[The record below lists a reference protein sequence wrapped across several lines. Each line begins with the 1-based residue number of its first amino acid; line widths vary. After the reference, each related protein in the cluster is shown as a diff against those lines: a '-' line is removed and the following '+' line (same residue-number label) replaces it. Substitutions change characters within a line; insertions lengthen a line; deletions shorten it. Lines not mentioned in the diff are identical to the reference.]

1 MLLETP
7 RRGMAMR
14 PSDTRAAVCSTQ
26 GNFFCFFFLLF
37 VPRPLTSGV
46 VRAPPP
52 PATGD
57 RNPGNGIGW
66 FPKFV
71 FFPVAPSFKWSVF
84 TFFIIYFY
92 FITIYLFFIQWYH
105 YHRRRGFFLRIALV
119 GKPFRWL
126 AQGWTPPTPI
136 RPSCTAL
143 PGSVVQAADP
153 RTTHIEPLHVV

>member
-1 MLLETP
+1 
-7 RRGMAMR
+7 MR

-57 RNPGNGIGW
+57 RNPGNSMALGG
-66 FPKFV
+66 
-71 FFPVAPSFKWSVF
+71 SLS
-84 TFFIIYFY
+84 
-92 FITIYLFFIQWYH
+92 LFF
-105 YHRRRGFFLRIALV
+105 
-119 GKPFRWL
+119 FRWHQVSSGVFL
-126 AQGWTPPTPI
+126 LFLVFIFISLPFIYSLFSGTITTEGGAFFCGLPSWGSRFVGWLRGGPPPTPI

-143 PGSVVQAADP
+143 SGSVVQAADP